1 MKAIPAMKRP
11 TIRIISA
18 GNRRFLMRPSLSSDT
33 AIPSPHAVPL
43 PVIRKDT
50 DRSQVNTS
58 RLAERS
64 TYWLNNSAMWNSPIT
79 LRRPVRQA
87 AGIVLT
93 SPHSGHNYPR
103 AFLEASKLN
112 ETSIRSSED
121 AFVDDLFGLA
131 PALGLPLLAAEFPRA
146 WCDANR
152 EPWELD
158 PSMFADKLPD
168 YVNSASPRV
177 AAGLGT
183 VARIVGAGK
192 PIYAR
197 KLYFHEAEQRIK
209 QCWRPFHAALAGLI
223 AECRSQFGY
232 CLILDCHSMPSPV
245 GRQDRQTDIILGDGH
260 GTTCAPALSAFI
272 EANLSARGFTVSRNS
287 PYAGGFITRY
297 YGRPDEA
304 VQTIQIE
311 IARGLYMDE
320 RQMAR
325 KPTFAAMRER
335 LGQFIQDLANAGPIQ
350 GVSAPCFIEAAE

>member
-1 MKAIPAMKRP
+1 M
-11 TIRIISA
+11 
-18 GNRRFLMRPSLSSDT
+18 
-33 AIPSPHAVPL
+33 
-43 PVIRKDT
+43 
-50 DRSQVNTS
+50 Q
-58 RLAERS
+58 
-64 TYWLNNSAMWNSPIT
+64 NSPIT
-79 LRRPVRQA
+79 LRRPARQA

-93 SPHSGHNYPR
+93 SPHSGQNYPR
-103 AFLEASKLN
+103 AFLEASKLS

-131 PALGLPLLAAEFPRA
+131 PELGLPLLAAEFPRA

-158 PSMFADKLPD
+158 QSMFADKLPD

-197 KLYFHEAEQRIK
+197 KLYFHEAEQRIT

-223 AECRSQFGY
+223 AECRSQFGH
-232 CLILDCHSMPSPV
+232 CLILDCHSMPSPI

-260 GTTCAPALSAFI
+260 GTTCEPAVSAYI
-272 EANLSARGFTVSRNS
+272 ESSLTSLGFTVSRNT

-297 YGRPDEA
+297 YGRPAEG
-304 VQTIQIE
+304 VQTMQVE
-311 IARGLYMDE
+311 LSRGLYMDE
-320 RQMAR
+320 RRMLR
-325 KPTFAAMRER
+325 KPNFSAIRER
-335 LGQFIQDLANAGPIQ
+335 LGQFIQDLATAGPIE
-350 GVSAPCFIEAAE
+350 SITAPNFNEAAE